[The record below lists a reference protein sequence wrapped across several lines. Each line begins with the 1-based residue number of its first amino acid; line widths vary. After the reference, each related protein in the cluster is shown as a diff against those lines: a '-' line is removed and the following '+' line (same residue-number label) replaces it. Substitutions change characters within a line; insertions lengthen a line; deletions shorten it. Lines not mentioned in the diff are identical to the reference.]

1 MAPGSSTRWNDDQ
14 SIIRSWP
21 LNYEWT
27 EDDGQQMRQAKNRV
41 SGKLVD
47 WQSGKP
53 ETAVH
58 ERPSDNIED
67 ERLGIPRA
75 RRVAEAHERNS
86 G

>member
-1 MAPGSSTRWNDDQ
+1 MAPGSSKRWNDDQ

-27 EDDGQQMRQAKNRV
+27 EDDGQQMRQAKHLV
-41 SGKLVD
+41 SGKLVN
-47 WQSGKP
+47 WEVGKP

-58 ERPSDNIED
+58 LLANDNLED

-75 RRVAEAHERNS
+75 HRIAEAHERYS
-86 G
+86 